1 MGRREQHISLWVV
14 LLLLASFL
22 VSTDAMAASNLHDP
36 SGSFTGLLD
45 LVQNSAKQWDG
56 RLRGYAVRLFWLLA
70 LIQFIWTFMPLV
82 FRQADFSEIVG
93 ELVRFVMVIGF
104 FWALLLYS
112 AEWAEAVVDSFRQA
126 GAAAAGLGE
135 EKLRPGKIF
144 GIAIE
149 LANTIGNVET
159 WNPLTAFMVALAG
172 VLVLICFAFI
182 AAFMGL
188 TIIESYVVINA
199 SVLFMGF
206 GASQWTREYAM
217 AIVRYAVSVGA
228 KLFIL
233 TLIVGLIVDSAKDW
247 QAAYN
252 HDDASMWTMIGLA
265 LVCAY
270 LAKTIPELVAGMI
283 SGSSMGGGSTIGGMA
298 AAGAAGAAAAI
309 ATIATAGAAA
319 PLAVGAAGAGAAGAG
334 AAGAGAA
341 AGAAG
346 SGGLASA
353 INSSFAG
360 AAGSGGASA
369 AAPTMGGAA
378 SSGVGASTGGG
389 AAAKGAGAKLGGSAS
404 SPSSAAPAPAP
415 SPSNGVQQAA
425 KQAGKAAQGDDD
437 GKSQQSAAS
446 TGPQSSS
453 GSSDASSSGSA
464 PSSPE
469 ASGAASQNPAGD
481 DASGGKGLSGRQ
493 VAEGVTKA
501 AGLMSAIAVPGM
513 ESAAGLSLGSGQPQ
527 PTPDS
532 GRSDDTSMAP
542 TAPSEPQ
549 NVIRPAGPAAT
560 SSSSDS
566 GTKPDTKGE
575 D

>member
-1 MGRREQHISLWVV
+1 MGRREQRFTLWVV

-22 VSTDAMAASNLHDP
+22 VTTDAMAATNLHDP

-45 LVQNSAKQWDG
+45 LVKNSAANWDAK
-56 RLRGYAVRLFWLLA
+56 LKDYAVRLFWSLA
-70 LIQFIWTFMPLV
+70 LIQFIWTFMPLI
-82 FRQADFSEIVG
+82 FKQADLGEIVG
-93 ELVRFVMVIGF
+93 ELLRFILVIGF
-104 FWALLLYS
+104 FWALLENAS
-112 AEWAEAVVDSFRQA
+112 DWAERVVNSFRQA

-135 EKLRPGKIF
+135 TAIRPGDIF
-144 GIAIE
+144 GTAIE
-149 LANTIGNVET
+149 LANTIGDVET

-172 VLVLICFAFI
+172 VLVLLCFAFI

-233 TLIVGLIVDSAKDW
+233 TLIVGLITDSAKTW

-265 LVCAY
+265 FACAY
-270 LAKTIPELVAGMI
+270 FAKTIPELVAGMI
-283 SGSSMGGGSTIGGMA
+283 SGTSMGGGSTIGGMA

-309 ATIATAGAAA
+309 ATLATAGAAA
-319 PLAVGAAGAGAAGAG
+319 PAAAGALGAASAGGGGAAAAGGAAGAT
-334 AAGAGAA
+334 
-341 AGAAG
+341 
-346 SGGLASA
+346 GGLAGA

-360 AAGSGGASA
+360 ASSAGGAASSA
-369 AAPTMGGAA
+369 GGAAA

-389 AAAKGAGAKLGGSAS
+389 AAAKGASSAGAKTGGAAS
-404 SPSSAAPAPAP
+404 NPSAAPS

-425 KQAGKAAQGDDD
+425 KQAGKSAQGDDES
-437 GKSQQSAAS
+437 KSQAKAGAAS
-446 TGPQSSS
+446 PQGAPASSGDNGGSSPAAQGSSS
-453 GSSDASSSGSA
+453 MGDAATREGLTKRQI
-464 PSSPE
+464 
-469 ASGAASQNPAGD
+469 ASGATR
-481 DASGGKGLSGRQ
+481 L
-493 VAEGVTKA
+493 

-513 ESAAGLSLGSGQPQ
+513 EGAAGLSLGDGKPQ
-527 PTPDS
+527 PTPDD
-532 GRSDDTSMAP
+532 GKGDAPSMAP
-542 TAPSEPQ
+542 DAPSEPQ
-549 NVIRPAGPAAT
+549 NVIRPADAPPP
-560 SSSSDS
+560 S
-566 GTKPDTKGE
+566 GDGSTPGTKGE